1 MSDSMTT
8 QSVPPGLAE
17 ETRSTIERTVANTLA
32 GVFLVGVYAF
42 LYAPLI
48 VTALF
53 SFNESAVQTWPVS
66 NLSLHWYRELW
77 MNGPLKSAALYSL
90 RISLTTVVVGVIFG
104 TYFAMLVDR
113 YVKRGRGVLLAVL
126 AIPVVLPGVV
136 LGISLLVVFR
146 FAAIVPGFWTIVIG
160 HSTFVTPIIMFVVL
174 TRLRT
179 LDPSLERASFDLGA
193 NRAQT
198 FWHVTLPSIRIAL
211 LAGALLGF
219 TVSFDEIVV
228 TFFLAGVDVTLP
240 VFVWNQLR
248 FGFTPEVNAI
258 FTVFGVVSVTLIILA
273 TKLLTRG
280 GTKNALAGIGL
291 ADDMDSREEQA
302 HGE

>member
-1 MSDSMTT
+1 MSDSAPTRVMAAGTN
-8 QSVPPGLAE
+8 E
-17 ETRSTIERTVANTLA
+17 ETRAAFERNAASVAS
-32 GVFLVGVYAF
+32 GIFLIGVYSF
-42 LYAPLI
+42 LYAPLL

-66 NLSLHWYRELW
+66 SLSLHWYRELW
-77 MNGPLKSAALYSL
+77 ENGPLKSAALYSL
-90 RISLTTVVVGVIFG
+90 RISLTTVVVGVVFG
-104 TYFAMLVDR
+104 TYFAVLLDR
-113 YVKRGRGVLLAVL
+113 YVKRGRGVLLAAL
-126 AIPVVLPGVV
+126 AVPVVLPGVV

-146 FAAIVPGFWTIVIG
+146 FATIQPGFWTIVIG
-160 HSTFVTPIIMFVVL
+160 HATFVTPIIMFVVL

-179 LDPSLERASFDLGA
+179 LDPSLEQASFDLGA
-193 NRAQT
+193 GRLQT
-198 FWHVTLPSIRIAL
+198 FWHVTLPSVRIAL

-219 TVSFDEIVV
+219 TVSFDEIIV

-258 FTVFGVVSVTLIILA
+258 FTVFGVVSLTLIILA

-280 GTKNALAGIGL
+280 ETKNALAGIGPM
-291 ADDMDSREEQA
+291 DDIKSREDQA